1 MTGSPFA
8 RANVLW
14 FREGRTA
21 KALAAYEA
29 ALRATPHDPVVA
41 FQFARALWS
50 VGRFDQAR
58 ALLERAGS
66 LQDRL
71 TTTGRR
77 ALDGWL
83 MDVAG
88 APPEYPYPELAADL
102 LDRDRLDAG
111 PLPEGG
117 WRMVADAAAARGMF
131 GLAAYAIDRW
141 GGVPLDAE
149 EAKEIGGIFTHRD
162 AEEAMLAQMS
172 RS

>member
-1 MTGSPFA
+1 MKGTPFK

-21 KALAAYEA
+21 RALDAYEA
-29 ALRATPHDPVVA
+29 ALRAAPDDPVVA

-50 VGRFDQAR
+50 VGRFDRAR
-58 ALLERAGS
+58 VLLERAGS

-71 TTTGRR
+71 SSTGRR
-77 ALDGWL
+77 VLEGWL

-88 APPEYPYPELAADL
+88 PPPEYPYPQLDANM

-117 WRMVADAAAARGMF
+117 WRMVAAAAAARSMF

-141 GGVPLDAE
+141 GGVPFDAD
-149 EAKEIGGIFTHRD
+149 EAKEIGHILTSRD
-162 AEEAMLAQMS
+162 AEEAMLAQM
-172 RS
+172 